1 MNKRNGK
8 VRLWSDL
15 SNFVEF
21 SNLSTS
27 HFNFQLHVS
36 QPNLKIEL
44 LEKKC
49 LRGINEIIK
58 LCNIYCFKNGPFLIN
73 WRLSRNGNDIL
84 FRINPKSGFVIWILY
99 KSQFSSL
106 KNVKF
111 KTCRLDKGSQ
121 NKFRDEILILNVILS
136 ESIFITLNCF
146 IFSRFVWHLVFSF
159 VYLIQSDLV
168 QSNK

>member
-1 MNKRNGK
+1 M
-8 VRLWSDL
+8 
-15 SNFVEF
+15 
-21 SNLSTS
+21 
-27 HFNFQLHVS
+27 
-36 QPNLKIEL
+36 
-44 LEKKC
+44 
-49 LRGINEIIK
+49 NEIIK
-58 LCNIYCFKNGPFLIN
+58 LCNIYCFKNGQFLIN

>member
-1 MNKRNGK
+1 MERSKSWK
-8 VRLWSDL
+8 VLNLKFISKFLMQEVFELLDL
-15 SNFVEF
+15 SNYIW
-21 SNLSTS
+21 
-27 HFNFQLHVS
+27 
-36 QPNLKIEL
+36 P
-44 LEKKC
+44 
-49 LRGINEIIK
+49 IK
-58 LCNIYCFKNGPFLIN
+58 FCNIYCFNNGLFLIN